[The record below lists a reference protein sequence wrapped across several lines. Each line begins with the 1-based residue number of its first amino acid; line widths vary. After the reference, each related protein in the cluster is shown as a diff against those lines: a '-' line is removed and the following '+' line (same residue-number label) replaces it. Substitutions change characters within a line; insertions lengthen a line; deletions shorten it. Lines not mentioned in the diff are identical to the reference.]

1 MSFNICWG
9 IKFQPSSET
18 GATTQHRSWVSVPIS
33 HQLVQ
38 SLLPAQTRSNFRW
51 KLKINWMARRTLN
64 FFQFVGGRIF
74 MMIGIQKF
82 YPRFSLKAT
91 KSPQN
96 FRSKI
101 KIQFSVKVWFGR
113 KQFQVF
119 STRLKSNH
127 LWQKRSLNEKSVQV
141 LCVITGLKLTILK
154 QCIVR
159 WCLRLCMYQIIKY
172 K

>member
-1 MSFNICWG
+1 MRVNYVLYPSLALIIFSNKENVNLVMSFNICWG

-91 KSPQN
+91 KSPQTFAPRSKFN
-96 FRSKI
+96 FRSKFDSEENNS
-101 KIQFSVKVWFGR
+101 KFSQR
-113 KQFQVF
+113 D
-119 STRLKSNH
+119 
-127 LWQKRSLNEKSVQV
+127 
-141 LCVITGLKLTILK
+141 
-154 QCIVR
+154 
-159 WCLRLCMYQIIKY
+159 
-172 K
+172 

>member
-1 MSFNICWG
+1 MRVNYVLYPSLALNIFSNKENVNLVMSFNICWG

-74 MMIGIQKF
+74 MMIGIQKC
-82 YPRFSLKAT
+82 YPSFCWR
-91 KSPQN
+91 
-96 FRSKI
+96 RR
-101 KIQFSVKVWFGR
+101 KV
-113 KQFQVF
+113 
-119 STRLKSNH
+119 
-127 LWQKRSLNEKSVQV
+127 
-141 LCVITGLKLTILK
+141 LKLSLQDQNSIFGQSLIRKKTIPSFLNATEIESSLTEKKLK
-154 QCIVR
+154 WEKCPSVVCHNR
-159 WCLRLCMYQIIKY
+159 P
-172 K
+172 